1 MPAIAF
7 DDLLDEQLASVERAV
22 TSQGWN
28 AGPAGAGAA
37 YGFFF
42 ATSPDRM
49 ELPAA
54 AARNPLRATFG
65 TAFTSSYLDEVVA
78 ARNVRRP
85 EHETCAP
92 SLEEQTLARSARA
105 LSARE
110 REAMAMMKL
119 LGAPLTPAFTEDELR
134 RAFRTLALAYHPDRH
149 AAGGAQEQARLGEL
163 FTLAR
168 DAYETLAGVFSRVH

>member
-65 TAFTSSYLDEVVA
+65 TVFTSSCLDEVVT
-78 ARNVRRP
+78 ARNVRGP
-85 EHETCAP
+85 QHETCA
-92 SLEEQTLARSARA
+92 SFEQQTLARSARA

-110 REAMAMMKL
+110 REAMAVMEL

-163 FTLAR
+163 FTSAR